1 MAVESLFVSSVQKE
15 LAEERR
21 AIRAFVEGDALLRR
35 FFRVFLFEDLPAADR
50 HPDDVYLDEV
60 DRCAVYVGIF
70 GREYGSEDADG
81 VSATEREFDRATL
94 AGKPRL
100 IYVKNLAGGDRH
112 PSMEAL
118 VGRVGS
124 QLIRK
129 RFGSVAE
136 LTTALYSSLVG
147 HLVATGRIQD
157 RPFDAAACPGAT
169 MADVS
174 DERVRWFVGR
184 ARTERRFALEADA
197 SKADVLTHL
206 DLLDGG
212 VPTRAA
218 ILLFGVK
225 PQRFLPSSELKCV
238 HFHGTEVRKP
248 IPSHHAYKGTAF
260 DLVDQAVDFVL
271 SKIARR
277 VGTRE
282 ESTDVPID
290 YELPPDAVREAI
302 VNAVAHRDYA
312 SNASVQVALF
322 SDRLEVWNPGEL
334 PPALTL
340 AGRRRPHASFP
351 RNPLIA
357 EPLFLARYI
366 EKLGTGTLDMIA
378 GLREAGL
385 REPEFRQEGGTF
397 MQVLRRP
404 EEAVEGAAR
413 SESRS
418 ESGSEWRSE
427 SRSGSAAVS
436 QQSWWRGAGGWPIN
450 WTPETVPDRVMAA
463 IADGPRS
470 RAELARALGHRSVS
484 GALRKALEALQ
495 ELGFVELTVPEKP
508 GSRLQRYRAVKRPE
522 PSRR

>member
-1 MAVESLFVSSVQKE
+1 MPTESLFVSSVQKE

-21 AIRAFVEGDALLRR
+21 ALKAFVEGDALLRR

-50 HPDDVYLDEV
+50 RPDDVYLDEV
-60 DRCAVYVGIF
+60 DRCAPYVGLL
-70 GREYGSEDADG
+70 GRDYGSEDAEG
-81 VSATEREFDRATL
+81 LSPTERELDRATR

-100 IYVKNLAGGDRH
+100 IYVKNLSGGGRH
-112 PSMEAL
+112 PSMDAL
-118 VGRVGS
+118 LAKVGS

-147 HLVATGRIQD
+147 HLVATGRIHD

-174 DERVRWFVGR
+174 DERVRWFVAR
-184 ARTERRFALEADA
+184 ARNERQFVLRPDA
-197 SKADVLTHL
+197 SARDVLTHL
-206 DLLDGG
+206 DLLDAGS
-212 VPTRAA
+212 PTRAA
-218 ILLFGVK
+218 ILLFGAK
-225 PQRFLPSSELKCV
+225 PQRFLPTAEIKCL

-248 IPSHHAYKGTAF
+248 IPSHQAYKGTAF
-260 DLVDQAVDFVL
+260 ELVDQAVDFVL

-282 ESTDVPID
+282 ESTEVPID

-334 PPALTL
+334 PMALTL
-340 AGRRRPHASFP
+340 AGLRRPHPSIP

-366 EKLGTGTLDMIA
+366 EKVGTGTLDMIA
-378 GLREAGL
+378 RLRDAGL
-385 REPEFRQEGGTF
+385 PEPEFRQDGGTF
-397 MQVLRRP
+397 VQVLRRP
-404 EEAVEGAAR
+404 MESAEIFVRSESRPESG

-418 ESGSEWRSE
+418 ESGV
-427 SRSGSAAVS
+427 GS
-436 QQSWWRGAGGWPIN
+436 QQPWWLRAEGWPVG
-450 WTPETVPDRVMAA
+450 WTPGTVPARIMAV
-463 IADGPRS
+463 ISGGPRS
-470 RAELARALGHRSVS
+470 RAELARALGHRAVS
-484 GALRKALEALQ
+484 GALRKALHALQ
-495 ELGFVELTVPEKP
+495 EAGFVELTVPEKR
-508 GSRLQRYRAVKRPE
+508 GSRLQRYRIVVRRAE
-522 PSRR
+522 PDQR